1 MSKHVLVIEDS
12 AIIRKLLRMTL
23 ERAGY
28 KVSESYNGLDAI
40 EMALQLRPDLVLLDV
55 MMPGTIDGLEAC
67 RRIRQN
73 PALQNTPVLML
84 SAKGQVTDQKEGLAA
99 GATDYLVKPF
109 EPNNLLQAIT
119 RLTEGTDK

>member
-1 MSKHVLVIEDS
+1 MGKHVLVIEDS

-23 ERAGY
+23 EMAGY
-28 KVSESYNGLDAI
+28 KVSEADNGLRAVD
-40 EMALQLRPDLVLLDV
+40 MAQQLRPDLVLLDV

-67 RRIRQN
+67 RRIREN
-73 PALQNTPVLML
+73 PELQNTPVLML